1 MLECS
6 LINLAL
12 TVDSH
17 SYYDYLIVY
26 TISTYQTAQYAVV
39 YSVGP
44 GERFKILVEITHYHY
59 NNRSKARLSGPADPD
74 DTISGVS

>member
-17 SYYDYLIVY
+17 YDYYLNVY
-26 TISTYQTAQYAVV
+26 TISTYQTAQYVVV

-44 GERFKILVEITHYHY
+44 GERFKILVEINHYHY
-59 NNRSKARLSGPADPD
+59 ISCSKARLLGPADTD

>member
-17 SYYDYLIVY
+17 YDYFIVY
-26 TISTYQTAQYAVV
+26 TISTYQTAQYAVD

-59 NNRSKARLSGPADPD
+59 NNCSKARLPGPADPD

>member
-17 SYYDYLIVY
+17 YDYLIVF

-44 GERFKILVEITHYHY
+44 GERFKILLDINHYHY
-59 NNRSKARLSGPADPD
+59 NKFSKARLPGPADPD